1 MACVLAS
8 TMALISAS
16 DGPPLHAVRITANKG
31 MIVPIQFFYSSGYEP
46 ASGESIGQRAGRGS
60 RAQVGLVVDRGLAGE

>member
-31 MIVPIQFFYSSGYEP
+31 MPVPIQF
-46 ASGESIGQRAGRGS
+46 SI
-60 RAQVGLVVDRGLAGE
+60 LAGMSLPLGKV

>member
-16 DGPPLHAVRITANKG
+16 DGPPLHAVRTTTTIRVLIYG
-31 MIVPIQFFYSSGYEP
+31 FSPVSSL
-46 ASGESIGQRAGRGS
+46 GQC
-60 RAQVGLVVDRGLAGE
+60 